1 MSSRRDQVDAQRYMM
16 ARVTGALVRAEPET
30 AESPTRRD
38 RTGTIVGLVLGVLL
52 LGGVAIWALMP
63 GSGSTSWQQP
73 RMLVV
78 DASTGARYVLVDGRL
93 RLVNDVATATLL
105 AGGRLTPVTVSSA
118 RLASVPQGSSVGTPA
133 GPQVLPA
140 AGRVNQ
146 GVWRA
151 CSRDANRVVLDVDV
165 PAAPDPLGDGQ
176 ALPVTA
182 GGRTYL
188 LWGGRRLLLPQP
200 WMADVLGLGLLAPV
214 PVATAWLESIPLDGT
229 VGPPKVARA
238 GGAGPRVAGR
248 PTSIGQLFAVD
259 MGNGKVGHYLMTSD
273 GLAPLTETEYR
284 LQRATPGAAKETAI
298 TAADLVAAGQR
309 SPVRPLTALPAT
321 PPAPPSMPE
330 DAVVCAEYAGQADE
344 KPKVVLA
351 NGAGL
356 PSGGSGGKP
365 GVTVRVPSGGGALL
379 MPPADADT
387 DRWRQQGLLV
397 NERGIAYPI
406 LGGDVTTLGYSLD
419 QAVVMPKPL
428 VAMLPAGPALARPE
442 GR

>member
-16 ARVTGALVRAEPET
+16 TRVTGALVRAEPET

-38 RTGTIVGLVLGVLL
+38 RTGTLAGLVLGILVLA
-52 LGGVAIWALMP
+52 GVAIWALMP

-78 DASTGARYVLVDGRL
+78 DSSTGARYVLVDGQL

-105 AGGRLTPVTVSSA
+105 AGGRLTPVTVSSSK
-118 RLASVPQGSSVGTPA
+118 LAKVPQGPPVGTPA

-140 AGRVNQ
+140 ANRVNQ

-151 CSRDANRVVLDVDV
+151 CSRDTGRIVLDVDV
-165 PAAPDPLGDGQ
+165 PAAPDPLGDGH

-182 GGRTYL
+182 GGKTYL

-214 PVATAWLESIPLDGT
+214 PVATAWLESIPLGGT

-248 PTSIGQLFAVD
+248 PTSIGQMFGVD
-259 MGNGKVGHYLMTSD
+259 LGNGTVNHYLMTTD

-284 LQRATPGAAKETAI
+284 LQRATPGGARETAI
-298 TAADLVAAGQR
+298 TPADLAAAGQR
-309 SPVRPLTALPAT
+309 SPVRPLTTLPAT
-321 PPAPPSMPE
+321 PPVPPSMPE
-330 DAVVCAEYAGQADE
+330 DAVVCVEYAGRADE
-344 KPKVVLA
+344 KPTVVLVS
-351 NGAGL
+351 GTGM
-356 PSGGSGGKP
+356 PTGGSGGKTA
-365 GVTVRVPSGGGALL
+365 VTVRVPSGGGALL
-379 MPPADADT
+379 MPPADAET

-406 LGGDVTTLGYSLD
+406 MGGDVTTLGYSLD
-419 QAVVMPKPL
+419 QAVVMPTPL
-428 VAMLPAGPALARPE
+428 VAMLPPGPALVRPE